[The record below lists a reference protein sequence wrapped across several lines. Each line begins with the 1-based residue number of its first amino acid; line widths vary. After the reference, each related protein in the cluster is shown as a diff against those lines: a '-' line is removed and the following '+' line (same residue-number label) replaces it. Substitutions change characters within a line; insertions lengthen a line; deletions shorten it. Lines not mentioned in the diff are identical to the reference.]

1 MEVMINEFYDE
12 SGWTPEGKP
21 SRETL
26 ESLGLEDV
34 AQDLYGPK
42 KK

>member
-1 MEVMINEFYDE
+1 MEVMIDEFYKE
-12 SGWTPEGKP
+12 SGWTREGKP

-34 AQDLYGPK
+34 AQDLYGLK
-42 KK
+42 RK